1 MVEKMNL
8 QDSQFVPAIST
19 EYQQQGLPK
28 ATYILLFISALL
40 LLGVSGNILALLG
53 YNYVGDGGNA
63 IEKIHPSTITL
74 VFSLLA
80 FLAYPNGEQRLG
92 DSIFR
97 QGVFPYLLV
106 CVLSIVY
113 AQIVLGLPLSA
124 LIVSWLTPG
133 LLLVLLFQLDKNQ
146 IKYLRYLL
154 HGLLLIN
161 TLMAIVEYK
170 MGAPLIPSVLIDYT
184 GTGEV
189 LDISEWGEWRAS
201 GLFGHPLA
209 STLICALY
217 VVASFSLICFKQ
229 ASRLQYFTMVHCL
242 LALPLFGGRTSIA
255 MAIVFV
261 ALMSMVRFGLELV
274 GKGVNYFN
282 VIKIKIAVTIVVL
295 TIIISFQMGMFD
307 QLIDRIQDDNGS
319 SYTRV
324 LALQIL
330 GDASNLE
337 LLFGDIYKSL
347 GVRQVA
353 YGTIYGIEIF
363 WVGMVLNYG
372 LLISLTL
379 FYFTWKI
386 IFAISSKTGS
396 IVYWP
401 IAFFFVSSSSGVGLV
416 AKSITFSVLLLLIFC
431 MYFKEE

>member
-106 CVLSIVY
+106 CVLSIIY

-217 VVASFSLICFKQ
+217 VVASFSLIFFKQ
-229 ASRLQYFTMVHCL
+229 ASRLQYFTMLHCL

-282 VIKIKIAVTIVVL
+282 VIKIKIAVTAVVL
-295 TIIISFQMGMFD
+295 TIIIAFQMGMFD

-347 GVRQVA
+347 AVRQVA

-431 MYFKEE
+431 IYPKK